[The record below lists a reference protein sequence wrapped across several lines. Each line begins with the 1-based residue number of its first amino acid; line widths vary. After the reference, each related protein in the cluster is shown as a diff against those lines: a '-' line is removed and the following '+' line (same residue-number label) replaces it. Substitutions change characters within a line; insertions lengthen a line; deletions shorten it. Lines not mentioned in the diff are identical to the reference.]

1 MRDLGSVQAW
11 RALALAGG
19 FACGTLAAERAGTG
33 AAVAGGIAAVA
44 LMLAIIAPRR
54 AGVLLVAAAA
64 LGFALTSWRLSSV
77 AGGELARASRAR
89 ADGLL
94 RGEVL
99 TDARRSGDG
108 IAFLLGV
115 REAELD
121 GRPVRLRERAWVSV
135 RPPPARAPEAGDL
148 VRVDARLRPV
158 FFADLDA
165 DGRAAA
171 LRLWR
176 SGAGARA
183 MAGPADLEVI
193 GRSSGPLAV
202 VARAGRA
209 AVRSAA
215 SHLPPRDAGLLLGIT
230 IGDTTALDPD
240 IDLDFRTAGLSHL
253 VAVSG
258 ANLAMVLAAV
268 GLALRVVGA
277 GRRTGVVAMALCSLG
292 FMAVARFEPSVL
304 RAGVMTAVALAGVA
318 VGARREAMAALAVTV
333 FACLVY
339 DPFLLHSP
347 GFQLSTLATWGI
359 LAFEPRVSAM
369 LPPGNVARAA
379 AVTIGAQIAVGP
391 LIALR
396 FQQVSLIAV
405 AANVAAGPAVAP
417 ATVIGMLAAAAA
429 AAWSPLG
436 RLSIAAW
443 PALAWMRWVAHALA
457 QLPLASVDVPG
468 GVPGIVVVLMLV
480 ALAVAV
486 ARGWRPRRA
495 APIVLALAL
504 AATGG
509 VWARALAPPPPTGLV
524 VTMLDVGQGDA
535 LLVRA
540 PGGATMLVDG
550 GPDEAV
556 LLKALRAQNTYR
568 IDLLVVT
575 HPHADHVDGL
585 VAVAERMPIGR
596 ALDPFLEESQSRY
609 SEFVQALDRRGI
621 ARARASAG
629 ATYALGPATIEVLWP
644 PDPLLRDTASDPNN
658 NSIVMRVRYGSDAVL
673 LTGDVQEE
681 AQEGLLE
688 RPEHLRA
695 GVVKVAHHGSAYM
708 LPEFYAATGARI
720 ALISVGR
727 NRFGHPTQAALAAV
741 SSMRVLRS
749 DRSGTVRVA
758 LDGAG
763 GIDVR
768 AEHSVEKA
776 A

>member
-1 MRDLGSVQAW
+1 MRDLGSVQTW
-11 RALALAGG
+11 RALALAAG
-19 FACGTLAAERAGTG
+19 FACGTLAAESARAGPVVAGTLG
-33 AAVAGGIAAVA
+33 AAS
-44 LMLAIIAPRR
+44 LMLAILVRR
-54 AGVLLVAAAA
+54 RPVVLLIAAAA

-77 AGGELARASRAR
+77 ADGELARAAAAR

-94 RGEVL
+94 SGEAL

-121 GRPVRLRERAWVSV
+121 GRPVRLRERAWVTV
-135 RPPPARAPEAGDL
+135 RPIPPRAPEAGDL
-148 VRVDARLRPV
+148 VRVDAHLRPV

-183 MAGPADLEVI
+183 LAGPADIEI
-193 GRSSGPLAV
+193 TGRSRGPLAV

-230 IGDTTALDPD
+230 IGDTNGLDPD
-240 IDLDFRTAGLSHL
+240 IDLDFRAAGLSHL

-258 ANLAMVLAAV
+258 ANLAMVMAAV

-277 GRRTGVVAMALCSLG
+277 GRRTGVLAMGLCALG

-339 DPFLLHSP
+339 DPFLIHSP

-359 LAFEPRVSAM
+359 LAFEPRISAM
-369 LPPGNVARAA
+369 LPQGNVARAA

-417 ATVIGMLAAAAA
+417 ATVIGMLAAVAA

-486 ARGWRPRRA
+486 ARGWRPRRG
-495 APIVLALAL
+495 APIGRALAL

-509 VWARALAPPPPTGLV
+509 VWARALAPPPTGLI

-556 LLKALRAQNTYR
+556 LLRELRAQKVHR
-568 IDLLVVT
+568 IDLLVLT

-596 ALDPFLEESQSRY
+596 ALDPFLGESPSHY
-609 SEFVQALDRRGI
+609 SEFARALERRGI
-621 ARARASAG
+621 ARARATTGDVYRLG
-629 ATYALGPATIEVLWP
+629 AAVIEVLWP
-644 PDPLLRDTASDPNN
+644 PDPLLLDTASDPNN

-688 RPEHLRA
+688 RPEQLRA

-727 NRFGHPTQAALAAV
+727 NRFGHPTQAALDAV
-741 SSMRVLRS
+741 SGMQTFRS
-749 DRSGTVRVA
+749 DRSGTVVVA
-758 LDGAG
+758 LDGTG
-763 GIDVR
+763 KTEVR
-768 AEHSVEKA
+768 EERRARQA